1 MKALPAVMLALLAP
15 LVQAQEL
22 TPQQLRGRAIYS
34 EGKGS
39 AIVAGQT
46 IAARLVPCASCH
58 GDDGRGQRE
67 GGTGVADITP
77 PALSRNASVGAR
89 ERPAYSPERLRLA
102 ITDGADSAGQPLDRV
117 MPRYQLDAAD
127 AADLLAYL
135 AMLDRVTP
143 PGVSADTIRINVAGA
158 AGLSAPPQ
166 TIYGRRIV
174 LQPQG
179 EALLTIDARAS
190 KAQQIA
196 ALRDYGRTRDGDV
209 LLLSDDCAALS
220 GNTTTPLVLMT
231 ADAATHCDLSRIAP
245 STARKIIVA
254 AAGRPGDETQAA
266 QAQLELAATILQ
278 RLGRDFTR
286 KRFTEAWTQARR
298 LQTARQ
304 QVWLM
309 TLDVRQQTLLAT
321 PGWWPAAGN

>member
-1 MKALPAVMLALLAP
+1 MKAALAALLALLMP
-15 LVQAQEL
+15 LAQAHDL
-22 TPQQLRGRAIYS
+22 TPQQLRGRGIYS

-39 AIVAGQT
+39 ASVGGQV
-46 IAARLVPCASCH
+46 IAARLVACASCH

-77 PALSRNASVGAR
+77 AVLARPALAGAR
-89 ERPAYSPERLRLA
+89 ERPAYTADALRRA
-102 ITDGADSAGQPLDRV
+102 ITNGTDSAGQPLDRA
-117 MPRYQLDAAD
+117 MPRYQLNGDD

-135 AMLDRVTP
+135 AILDKVTP
-143 PGVSADTIRINVAGA
+143 PGVSADTIRITVAGA
-158 AGLSAPPQ
+158 TGLSAPTQ

-174 LQPQG
+174 LQQHG

-196 ALRDYGRTRDGDV
+196 ALRNYAAASPSQP
-209 LLLSDDCAALS
+209 LLLTDDCAPLAS
-220 GNTTTPLVLMT
+220 DTQARLVLMT
-231 ADAATHCDLSRIAP
+231 SDAAAHCDLSRIAH
-245 STARKIIVA
+245 SDTRKIIVA
-254 AAGRPGDETQAA
+254 APGRPGDETQAA

-286 KRFTEAWTQARR
+286 KRFAEAWAHALR
-298 LQTARQ
+298 LQNARQ

-309 TLDVRQQTLLAT
+309 TIDVRQQLLLST
-321 PGWWPAAGN
+321 PGWWSVGG